1 LSMTHDVDW
10 IFCSHLISMK
20 IYKTSSKRP
29 RNPSF
34 RVHPRN
40 TGWGWG
46 KITLGKQPCFS
57 FSQSIE
63 FYRFNN
69 LEGKAPP
76 LTYLKSYNMGFR
88 TSWVL
93 WSRKES
99 SRVVIGQYTL
109 PKNGDKFHFSILIW
123 EIPEGGIVS
132 LSTSHEQHTLTGI
145 LPIVIFQNFLLTC
158 NLRVLFIWLSSEFFI
173 ETFGNVSSSH
183 SLNGIYPFTFCLR

>member
-76 LTYLKSYNMGFR
+76 LTYLKSYNMGFQHLLSFVIKKGKLQSGNR
-88 TSWVL
+88 TVYPTQKWWQISFFHIDMGNPRRRHCIIINQPWTAHPYRD
-93 WSRKES
+93 STHS
-99 SRVVIGQYTL
+99 DL
-109 PKNGDKFHFSILIW
+109 PK
-123 EIPEGGIVS
+123 
-132 LSTSHEQHTLTGI
+132 
-145 LPIVIFQNFLLTC
+145 LPT
-158 NLRVLFIWLSSEFFI
+158 
-173 ETFGNVSSSH
+173 H
-183 SLNGIYPFTFCLR
+183 M